1 MKRRLPISLESLVE
15 GYKWRRDTIGESGA
29 TIHRLKA
36 KGRPG
41 LYLKQ
46 GRNRVASDIVDEFAR
61 LVWLGPHCP
70 VPTVRHFGVAE
81 DAAWLLTDAVP
92 GVSAYRWLG
101 DNPGRQ
107 EAAIA
112 GMADFLRALHALPV
126 QDCPFDA
133 SLSVRM
139 AAARRNVD
147 AGIVDCD
154 DFDEA
159 RAGWSAEQVWQRLVE
174 LAPATGTSVVTHGDF
189 SLDNIFIDDAGV
201 VVGIIDVGRAGLA
214 DPYQDLAILSYC
226 LGEFDPALPGLLFDA
241 YGVAADTDRIDLHLC
256 LDELF

>member
-29 TIHRLKA
+29 MIHRLKA
-36 KGRPG
+36 RDRPG

-46 GRNRVASDIVDEFAR
+46 GKHRVASDIVDEFAR
-61 LVWLGPHCP
+61 LVWLAPRCP
-70 VPTVRHFGVAE
+70 VPKVRHFGVAE

-92 GVSAYRWLG
+92 GVAAYRWLS
-101 DNPGRQ
+101 DNPERR
-107 EAAIA
+107 EAAVA
-112 GMADFLRALHALPV
+112 GMAGFVRTLHALPAE
-126 QDCPFDA
+126 DCPFDA

-139 AAARRNVD
+139 AAARRNID
-147 AGIVDCD
+147 AGIVDCE
-154 DFDEA
+154 DFDDA
-159 RAGWSAEQVWQRLVE
+159 RAGWSAEQVWERLVE

-189 SLDNIFIDDAGV
+189 SLDNIFLDDAGG

-214 DPYQDLAILSYC
+214 DPYQDLAILSSC
-226 LGEFDPALPGLLFDA
+226 LGEIDPALPGLLFDA
-241 YGVAADTDRIDLHLC
+241 YGTQADTVRIELHLC